1 MLISTKCAVCESVG
15 NSKLVYNSTLDEK
28 TFSAEVFSARRLP
41 DRRHYAWVRCKKC
54 KLLRS
59 DPIEDVNL
67 SELYRTSTFDYSSEI
82 VGLKKTYLRILH
94 NARKGLL
101 RENSILEI
109 GGGNGFFL
117 EALVDKGFNKVLGV
131 EPSISAVDKA
141 RLDIQP
147 RIITKMIEPNLIPN
161 QSIDVVCMFHV
172 LDHLEDPMSTIEACV
187 ATLKPGGTFLIA
199 VHNERSWSAKLLGKK
214 SPIFDVEHTYLYS
227 RKTGVQLL
235 LNAGLTQIQCRSYA
249 NRYSLAYLIQL
260 VPIPI
265 KLKEG
270 ILESPLTAL
279 LSRIRFTLPLGNIW
293 IAGVKPVQVSNSAGR
308 G

>member
-1 MLISTKCAVCESVG
+1 LIGERSRVLISTKCAVCESVG

-82 VGLKKTYLRILH
+82 AGLKKTYLRILR

-161 QSIDVVCMFHV
+161 QSIDVVCVFHV
-172 LDHLEDPMSTIEACV
+172 LDHLEDPLSTIETCV

-199 VHNERSWSAKLLGKK
+199 VHNERSWSARLLGKN

-227 RKTGVQLL
+227 KKTAIALFQ
-235 LNAGLTQIQCRSYA
+235 RA
-249 NRYSLAYLIQL
+249 NLVNLEAKAYWNDYSLAYLL
-260 VPIPI
+260 HLIPLPREA
-265 KLKEG
+265 KNL
-270 ILESPLTAL
+270 ILNSAL
-279 LSRIRFTLPLGNIW
+279 GDLLGKIRVTVPLGNIW
-293 IAGVKPVQVSNSAGR
+293 ISGQTQSL
-308 G
+308 

>member
-1 MLISTKCAVCESVG
+1 MLISTKCAVCDSVG

-54 KLLRS
+54 SLLRS
-59 DPIEDVNL
+59 DPVEDVNL
-67 SELYRTSTFDYSSEI
+67 SELYKTSTFDYSSEV
-82 VGLKKTYLRILH
+82 VGLKKSYLRILR

-117 EALVDKGFNKVLGV
+117 EALVDKGFNEVLGV
-131 EPSISAVDKA
+131 EPSISAVGKA

-147 RIITKMIEPNLIPN
+147 RIITNMIEPSLIPD

-172 LDHLEDPMSTIEACV
+172 LDHLKDPMSTIEICV

-199 VHNERSWSAKLLGKK
+199 VHNERSWSAKLFGKK

-227 RKTGVQLL
+227 KKTAFALFQ
-235 LNAGLTQIQCRSYA
+235 RA
-249 NRYSLAYLIQL
+249 NLVNLQAKAYWNYYSLAYLFHLTPLPRKAKNL
-260 VPIPI
+260 V
-265 KLKEG
+265 LDSSLG
-270 ILESPLTAL
+270 VL
-279 LSRIRFTLPLGNIW
+279 LGKIRVTVPLGNIW
-293 IAGVKPVQVSNSAGR
+293 ISGQKQPL
-308 G
+308 